1 MDVNNLI
8 RDKDIVFEC
17 MQGVNNQLI
26 ALKPLKIYVP
36 ERYLHIQPL
45 AKIEEK
51 VTILA
56 IFGIVFDDRYYAV
69 SKGCTLI
76 QTVPNTINIVT
87 IEDEKYL
94 ELQYDKGD
102 ILIFDTY
109 PVRIGTL
116 VYRINNEIL
125 SNGNIPWYLDHDDLG
140 TIYETALSLA
150 KVNFKVDNAIK
161 EMLVAGMARWPEDP
175 IKLYRHMAKTKEIV
189 KKTKPIFI
197 GQSSVAYMTTNTT
210 SKLMGSYL
218 NEGLTSALVTPS
230 ENNEII
236 EDLLRG
242 ASV

>member
-1 MDVNNLI
+1 MDVRSLI
-8 RDKDIVFEC
+8 RDKEMVFSCLEE
-17 MQGVNNQLI
+17 VNNQLI
-26 ALKPLKIYVP
+26 VLKPLTVYIP

-45 AKIEEK
+45 AKIEDK
-51 VTILA
+51 VTILG

-69 SKGCTLI
+69 SKACTLI
-76 QTVPNTINIVT
+76 QTVPSTINVVT

-94 ELQYDKGD
+94 EVHYEKGD
-102 ILIFDTY
+102 ILIFDTN

-125 SNGNIPWYLDHDDLG
+125 SNGNVPWYLDFDDLG
-140 TIYETALSLA
+140 TLYETANALA

-161 EMLVAGMARWPEDP
+161 EMLVANMARHPDDP
-175 IKLYRHMAKTKEIV
+175 IKLYRHQLTSKDYTQKV
-189 KKTKPIFI
+189 SPIFI

-218 NEGLTSALVTPS
+218 NEGITSALVTQS

-236 EDLLRG
+236 EDLLR
-242 ASV
+242 